1 MHHVIADLPHPFQ
14 KGRKTVPLFKMLPPQ
29 FLRWFP
35 ALAWTAVIAWFS
47 SATFAA
53 SETGGVLEWVLK
65 GLWPTLSAGHLDF
78 LHTLLRKGAHV
89 TAYAILSLC
98 WFQALSPGFKLWQP
112 TLVLRVLLICLSV
125 ACWDEYH
132 QSLQPSRTGS
142 IWDVGWDM
150 SGALGLQTLL
160 ALWLTGR
167 KKSSAVKV
175 EQLQAS
181 DRDESPTTSLPP

>member
-1 MHHVIADLPHPFQ
+1 MPYPLQIGRNSARLPKNLPFQ
-14 KGRKTVPLFKMLPPQ
+14 LF
-29 FLRWFP
+29 RWFP

-112 TLVLRVLLICLSV
+112 ALVLRVLLICLSV

-132 QSLQPSRTGS
+132 QSHLPSRTGS

-167 KKSSAVKV
+167 KKTRTVMA

-181 DRDESPTTSLPP
+181 DQAESPTTSLPA